1 MTTNLSHEDLDD
13 ALRKIL
19 ALAKRRVRVGRRTQG
34 YRGLAGYLGSQQRE
48 ALRQE
53 GNS

>member
-34 YRGLAGYLGSQQRE
+34 YRGSQQRE